1 MFGNPVTFLAFLAEV
16 IRQNMLAKDNNGSI
30 DVWQIITKAAGDRM
44 GLPVD
49 ADQLQFFLVN
59 NGFFNTTMELPL
71 HL

>member
-1 MFGNPVTFLAFLAEV
+1 
-16 IRQNMLAKDNNGSI
+16 MLAKDNNGSI

-59 NGFFNTTMELPL
+59 NGFFNTTMEFPL